1 MSKHGNKQTV
11 TEVAPAAELPPSP
24 QATEPVGD
32 APAIAETVT
41 EVAPEAVAAAAPP
54 AEPVAPQPR
63 AFEVEIPQCLLKK
76 LAFVAT
82 DADDALRQ
90 YKSLGG
96 ITSHIHPAKINELPT
111 GSRGWQEAVAA
122 SVK

>member
-11 TEVAPAAELPPSP
+11 SEVAPAAPEVSLPP
-24 QATEPVGD
+24 QA
-32 APAIAETVT
+32 AAETVT

-54 AEPVAPQPR
+54 AAPAAPQPR
-63 AFEVEIPQCLLKK
+63 AFSVEIPQCLLG
-76 LAFVAT
+76 LRNFVAT

-90 YKSLGG
+90 YKALGG
-96 ITSHIHPAKINELPT
+96 IISHVRPAVVNELT
-111 GSRGWQEAVAA
+111 AGSRGWQEAVAA